1 MLHRLETGGPVEV
14 LDMLFAE
21 TRGHTNHPWVMLN
34 MVSSVDGATALRGG
48 ASALNDVDDRAL
60 FLALRAV
67 ADVVLVGAQTVRS
80 ENMGPVRMSEEMSRY
95 RNAVGLKGEPRLAI
109 LTRSLDLDVGARV
122 FADPKRRPIV
132 VTQNGSD
139 QHRLAALREVA
150 DTVHAPVLDG
160 AGIVAALGE
169 AKVIL
174 CEGGPTV
181 NSQLI
186 ASGVVDEINLTV
198 SPMFAMGES
207 KRIAFGAELD
217 PPAELQLDR
226 VLLGDRSLFLRYI
239 KNETEPGQDDF

>member
-1 MLHRLETGGPVEV
+1 MLHRLETDGPVEV

-21 TRGHTNHPWVMLN
+21 ARGHTDHSWVMLN

-48 ASALNDVDDRAL
+48 ASALNDADDRTL

-67 ADVVLVGAQTVRS
+67 ADIVLVGAQTVRS
-80 ENMGPVRMSEEMSRY
+80 ENIGPVRMSEEMSRY
-95 RNAVGLKGEPRLAI
+95 RNEAGLEGEPRLAI

-122 FADPKRRPIV
+122 FADPKRRPLV
-132 VTQNGSD
+132 VTQND
-139 QHRLAALREVA
+139 ADEYRLAALSDVA
-150 DTVHAPVLDG
+150 ETVQAPVLDG

-186 ASGVVDEINLTV
+186 TAGVVDEINLTV
-198 SPMFAMGES
+198 APLFAMGES

-217 PPAELQLDR
+217 PPAELKLDR
-226 VLLGDRSLFLRYI
+226 ALLGDRSLFLRYLR
-239 KNETEPGQDDF
+239 G

>member
-21 TRGHTNHPWVMLN
+21 ARGHSDHPWVMLN

-48 ASALNDVDDRAL
+48 ASALNDADDRAL

-67 ADVVLVGAQTVRS
+67 ADIVLVGAQTVRS
-80 ENMGPVRMSEEMSRY
+80 ENMGPVRMSEEMSRH
-95 RNAVGLKGEPRLAI
+95 RNAAGLEGEPRLAI
-109 LTRSLDLDVGARV
+109 LTRTLALDVGARV

-132 VTQNGSD
+132 VTQNDAD
-139 QHRLAALREVA
+139 QHRLAALSDVA
-150 DTVHAPVLDG
+150 EIVEAPVSDA
-160 AGIVAALGE
+160 AGIISALGE

-186 ASGVVDEINLTV
+186 AAGVVDEINLTV
-198 SPMFAMGES
+198 SPLFAMGES

-217 PPAELQLDR
+217 PPAELKLDR
-226 VLLGDRSLFLRYI
+226 VLLGDRSLFLRYLR
-239 KNETEPGQDDF
+239 G